1 MIEPILDLPWR
12 YIPEKIGENAV
23 LIEPDY
29 IVDKNG
35 LFVVECGTKKGCV
48 LSGDAEY
55 IVHAANMFP
64 KLMKALRMAREDAFG
79 EDRKEIDQAIRE
91 AEGRHSDE
99 ENPS

>member
-1 MIEPILDLPWR
+1 MINPILGLPWR
-12 YIPEKIGENAV
+12 YIHDRTDENGM
-23 LIEPDY
+23 LIRQDY

-99 ENPS
+99 ENPA